1 MTPTQEIEVS
11 SPVERKKQE
20 QLLARVDSLLDDSRA
35 TQEHLHKNF
44 IQIGI
49 ALLEVDK
56 SRAWTLRAKSSDQY
70 IKDCEGRFGKGRTA
84 LYGFKSV
91 AENLLPHVS
100 EQKLLEM
107 GISKAQP
114 LAQYIKQKGGKL
126 PERLVNKAIDP
137 QIGVEQF
144 RAEIA
149 ETLHEKPE
157 SGKWYE
163 FLAGFYVTPEE
174 KAEFERA
181 ISAAKAQIELPEN
194 CSEWLERKLVAQAM
208 AAECLSSWGA

>member
-1 MTPTQEIEVS
+1 VTTQEIEVV
-11 SPVERKKQE
+11 SPAARERQE
-20 QLLARVDSLLDDSRA
+20 QLLARVDLLLDDSRA
-35 TQEHLHKNF
+35 TQEHLARNF

-56 SRAWTLRAKSSDQY
+56 SRAWTLRSHSSDGY
-70 IKDCEGRFGKGRTA
+70 IKSCEARFGKGRTA

-100 EQKLLEM
+100 EKKLLAM

-114 LAQYIKQKGGKL
+114 LAQYTKRSGGKL
-126 PERLVNKAIDP
+126 PENLIKSALDP
-137 QIGVEQF
+137 EVGVEEF
-144 RAEIA
+144 RASIA

-163 FLAGFYVTPEE
+163 FLSGFYVSAEE

-181 ISAAKAQIELPEN
+181 IAAAKTQTELPEN
-194 CSEWLERKLVAQAM
+194 CSEWLERKLIAQTFV
-208 AAECLSSWGA
+208 AECLSSWGA